1 MVKFEDFREI
11 KESLLMLKYSNVKLI
26 NQREI
31 EAVNVKGEKKLF
43 NVFHEKNLI
52 TLKAYPK
59 RAEVV
64 NANYGEDVQFF
75 DIEFESDYVEGLRF
89 RVKDFML
96 NDIIEN
102 YMDSQ
107 DVEADVT
114 DCWYQ

>member
-1 MVKFEDFREI
+1 MG
-11 KESLLMLKYSNVKLI
+11 LLKKI
-26 NQREI
+26 Q
-31 EAVNVKGEKKLF
+31 AWGEKQ
-43 NVFHEKNLI
+43 
-52 TLKAYPK
+52 TAKAEALNK
-59 RAEVV
+59 KIHDSANTRAEVV

-96 NDIIEN
+96 NDSIEN